1 MHTFYFREA
10 WRSFTR
16 HRGISATAIIG
27 LTAALTVAGVFVL
40 LAHNARASMRLVGD
54 RREMIAY
61 LKDDVTRTQRDSLI
75 ARLQSL
81 YGEITYV
88 SKEQAW
94 QEFSEQV
101 GDAQLLEA
109 VDGNPLP
116 ASLRIKLRPE
126 LLNFQA
132 MQETS
137 KQLQQFPQIDDVRFG
152 GEWVKRLD
160 QVTSDIDRGALIVGV
175 LVALG
180 MVLVIYNTLR
190 LTVLARRSQVE
201 IMSRLGATDRFIA
214 TPFILEA
221 LLQAAISALLAL
233 VGIFVFQQAFVARV
247 VPIVFL
253 PLPLV
258 GAFVGTVLLLAWLGA
273 SLALSRVLRAV
284 GP

>member
-1 MHTFYFREA
+1 MHAYYFREA

-16 HRGISATAIIG
+16 HRGIG
-27 LTAALTVAGVFVL
+27 LTAVIALTATLTVAGVFVL
-40 LAHNARASMRLVGD
+40 LAHNARMSMRLMGD
-54 RREMIAY
+54 RREVIAY
-61 LKDDVTRTQRDSLI
+61 LKDDITRTDRDTLV
-75 ARLQSL
+75 ARLGRL
-81 YGEITYV
+81 YGEVTYV

-101 GDAQLLEA
+101 GDAELLEA

-126 LLNFQA
+126 LLNFPA

-137 KQLQQFPQIDDVRFG
+137 KQLQQFPQIEDVRFG

-160 QVTSDIDRGALIVGV
+160 QVTTGLDRGALVVGV

-180 MVLVIYNTLR
+180 MMLVIYNTLR

-201 IMSRLGATDRFIA
+201 IMSRLGASDRFIA
-214 TPFILEA
+214 TPFVIEA
-221 LLQAAISALLAL
+221 LMQAGLSAALAL
-233 VGIFVFQQAFVARV
+233 AAVFAFQQAFVARV

-253 PLPLV
+253 TWPMV
-258 GAFVGTVLLLAWLGA
+258 GAFVGTVLVLAWCA
-273 SLALSRVLRAV
+273 AVLALSRVLRAV